1 LADGGDELHSK
12 LKNIVKTGGPD
23 RVIMCRCDNRESV
36 DFGRSMGINLFQ
48 GRYIE
53 NLITEDGRRL
63 EMLKLKRRIER
74 SEADMFLEEE

>member
-1 LADGGDELHSK
+1 
-12 LKNIVKTGGPD
+12 
-23 RVIMCRCDNRESV
+23 
-36 DFGRSMGINLFQ
+36 MGINLFQ

>member
-1 LADGGDELHSK
+1 
-12 LKNIVKTGGPD
+12 
-23 RVIMCRCDNRESV
+23 MCRCDNRESV

-48 GRYIE
+48 GRYVE